1 MSNRDYG
8 GSEIQMMYD
17 RLQIIDNLVE
27 PHVAE
32 IIDSEVRQLSW
43 KYDYNSRKGGT
54 NKHWHIQAIHTE
66 QEMLDRDMTWIMPI
80 WQSAMNKVKLDLQWE
95 RVYLNA
101 HTHGVEPLSH
111 TDDGDYT
118 LIYYPRLDWEKD
130 DMGGTIV
137 LNEVAEYKG
146 NRLICFPAK
155 QVHQAMPVSRNC
167 HKLRTCIVF
176 KTLDKGGQIY
186 NSDRLEGYKEM
197 ELV

>member
-1 MSNRDYG
+1 MINYYDDFLESHIAQLIDM
-8 GSEIQMMYD
+8 QMK
-17 RLQIIDNLVE
+17 
-27 PHVAE
+27 
-32 IIDSEVRQLSW
+32 EVSW
-43 KYDYNSRKGGT
+43 KYDYDSKPNGT
-54 NKHWHIQAIHTE
+54 QKHWHVFCGHNMDECNQNGYEFIV
-66 QEMLDRDMTWIMPI
+66 PI
-80 WQSAMNKVKLDLQWE
+80 WEKIKNVVNVELE

-101 HTHGVEPLSH
+101 HTFGIEPHIH
-111 TDDGDYT
+111 TDDGDFT

-137 LNEVAEYKG
+137 LNEIAEYKG

-176 KTLDKGGQIY
+176 KTLDRGGKIY
-186 NSDRLEGYKEM
+186 NADRLDGYKEM